1 MDVVNLP
8 PENGIKEEPPQE
20 EPADDQRHQADDDDQ
35 SQAHAG
41 DRLPLDQVQDRS
53 RDSSQ
58 GQGRR
63 SSFPPDPPNKQEHL
77 PVQRSSSVLPAGEIR
92 KYQLSK
98 YTFCHQ
104 LMEVAKHMCCCDW
117 LG

>member
-8 PENGIKEEPPQE
+8 PGNGIKEEPPQE
-20 EPADDQRHQADDDDQ
+20 APADEQRHQADDDDQ
-35 SQAHAG
+35 SHAHAG

-77 PVQRSSSVLPAGEIR
+77 PVQRSFSVLSQPAGEIR

-98 YTFCHQ
+98 HHFCHH
-104 LMEVAKHMCCCDW
+104 MEVAKHTM
-117 LG
+117 LL